1 MNQLTIAI
9 CFIVFLLLFTGV
21 GISSATQ
28 KSNTTQDYLVA
39 SRNVNPWLMAL
50 SSFATAHS
58 GFMFIGLIG
67 WTYTSGISA
76 SWLMLGWFLGDYVT
90 WFFVHNRLRQVSEDD
105 DAETVG
111 GFLAGK
117 GQKSRAIAAL
127 SALITIVFLGT
138 YAAGQLVAGSKALNA
153 IFDWDYSVGIVLGAV
168 VVVAYCFSGGIRAS
182 IWTDA
187 VQSILMMISM
197 AVLLVVA
204 VMSCGGI
211 SQLWSQLQSIDPILV
226 DPMPPNLKFGF
237 TLFAISWFVAG
248 VGVVGQP
255 HIMIRAM
262 SIDSVKHIGM
272 ARNIY
277 AFCYVIF
284 SVTAIGVGLTA
295 RVLLPS
301 LLRNDPE
308 LALPQ
313 LAIELLPAV
322 FVGIILAGV
331 FAAVVSTAD
340 SQILSCS
347 AALTQDL
354 FPNMAHSYK
363 LAKVG
368 TLVVTAII
376 LAIAL
381 SGGDVFSLSVL
392 GWSVLAAGLGPLL
405 VVRSWQLPVTVPVA
419 LAMMVAG
426 ISGTIVWRYGLQL
439 SDAMSDVFPGMLV
452 GTLVYLAA
460 WRWMKEGRSLS

>member
-1 MNQLTIAI
+1 
-9 CFIVFLLLFTGV
+9 
-21 GISSATQ
+21 
-28 KSNTTQDYLVA
+28 
-39 SRNVNPWLMAL
+39 
-50 SSFATAHS
+50 
-58 GFMFIGLIG
+58 
-67 WTYTSGISA
+67 
-76 SWLMLGWFLGDYVT
+76 
-90 WFFVHNRLRQVSEDD
+90 
-105 DAETVG
+105 
-111 GFLAGK
+111 
-117 GQKSRAIAAL
+117 
-127 SALITIVFLGT
+127 
-138 YAAGQLVAGSKALNA
+138 
-153 IFDWDYSVGIVLGAV
+153 
-168 VVVAYCFSGGIRAS
+168 
-182 IWTDA
+182 
-187 VQSILMMISM
+187 
-197 AVLLVVA
+197 
-204 VMSCGGI
+204 
-211 SQLWSQLQSIDPILV
+211 
-226 DPMPPNLKFGF
+226 
-237 TLFAISWFVAG
+237 
-248 VGVVGQP
+248 
-255 HIMIRAM
+255 
-262 SIDSVKHIGM
+262 
-272 ARNIY
+272 
-277 AFCYVIF
+277 
-284 SVTAIGVGLTA
+284 
-295 RVLLPS
+295 LLPS